1 MTGCANG
8 VRCVPPDAPDHDLR
22 PGDGITSFGSSAAG
36 VVLNCAVLFLLVG
49 RRGLSARVRPFRTGS
64 ICVMPIIERRFR
76 VLFLALFAVFMLF
89 GTSITII
96 GATLPKILADF
107 HWNYF
112 IAGVVIGAGAVAY
125 FVSSFV
131 AGYLVKYWDAKPT
144 ILLGLLFEV
153 VGLAF
158 FAATPDPLANTLL
171 SALIGLGQGCI
182 EVGVNSS
189 TLRIDPQNTGRPM
202 NLMHGAFA
210 VGAIL
215 GPLAVGIMIHAGVNW
230 IFVYRGMALIFVLLV
245 VVTWF
250 IALPKSTYQA
260 ANDGEVPERLSA
272 NPAYWLSF
280 VALFLYVGV
289 ELGVSNWVAEYFV
302 AAFTYSAAASA
313 LLVSMFWAGL
323 LAGRFGVPL
332 LYKGARQDAVL
343 VGLSILATVSIALL
357 VLLGHIAAT
366 PLTAGIAQGFVFLAG
381 LGCSIYYPVVIT
393 LLGKCFP
400 HAQSQAIGFAATG
413 GGIGAFLFPFIMS
426 AIAQSWGIRA
436 GFATYGVFAIA
447 MTVAAYG
454 MAKIAE
460 RGRRPVA
467 GTVVSAPASPTT
479 ITD

>member
-1 MTGCANG
+1 
-8 VRCVPPDAPDHDLR
+8 
-22 PGDGITSFGSSAAG
+22 
-36 VVLNCAVLFLLVG
+36 
-49 RRGLSARVRPFRTGS
+49 
-64 ICVMPIIERRFR
+64 MPIIEPRFR
-76 VLFLALFAVFMLF
+76 ALFLALFAVFILF

-107 HWNYF
+107 HWDYF
-112 IAGVVIGAGAVAY
+112 VAGVVIGAGAVAY

-131 AGYLVKYWDAKPT
+131 AGYLVKYWGPKPT
-144 ILLGLLFEV
+144 IVLGLLFEV

-158 FAATPDPLANTLL
+158 FASTPDPFANTLL

-189 TLRIDPQNTGRPM
+189 TLRIDPHNTGRPM

-215 GPLAVGIMIHAGVNW
+215 GPLAVGILIQSGLNW

-245 VVTWF
+245 VMTWF
-250 IALPKSTYQA
+250 MALPKITHLTS
-260 ANDGEVPERLSA
+260 NGEEAPERLSA
-272 NPAYWLSF
+272 SPAYWLSF
-280 VALFLYVGV
+280 IALFLYVGV

-302 AAFTYSAAASA
+302 SAFAYSAAAGA
-313 LLVSMFWAGL
+313 LLVSLFWAGL

-332 LYKGARQDAVL
+332 LYKGSRQDAVL
-343 VGLSILATVSIALL
+343 VGFAALATVSIALL
-357 VLLGHIAAT
+357 TFLGHVSAT
-366 PLTAGIAQGFVFLAG
+366 PLTISLAQAFVFLAG

-426 AIAQSWGIRA
+426 AIAQNWGIRA

-447 MTVAAYG
+447 MTVAGYG
-454 MAKIAE
+454 LASIAGRGKRSIAE
-460 RGRRPVA
+460 GLA
-467 GTVVSAPASPTT
+467 SAPASPTT
-479 ITD
+479 VTD

>member
-1 MTGCANG
+1 
-8 VRCVPPDAPDHDLR
+8 
-22 PGDGITSFGSSAAG
+22 
-36 VVLNCAVLFLLVG
+36 
-49 RRGLSARVRPFRTGS
+49 
-64 ICVMPIIERRFR
+64 MPIIERRFR
-76 VLFLALFAVFMLF
+76 AVFLALFAVFALF

-107 HWNYF
+107 HWSYF
-112 IAGVVIGAGAVAY
+112 VAGVVIGAGAVAY

-144 ILLGLLFEV
+144 IVLGLLFEV
-153 VGLAF
+153 VGLSF

-189 TLRIDPQNTGRPM
+189 MLRIDPHDTGRPM

-215 GPLAVGIMIHAGVNW
+215 GPLAVGILIHSGLSW

-245 VVTWF
+245 VMTWF
-250 IALPKSTYQA
+250 IALPKITHHA

-280 VALFLYVGV
+280 IALFLYVGV

-302 AAFTYSAAASA
+302 ASFAYSAAASA
-313 LLVSMFWAGL
+313 LLVSLFWAGL
-323 LAGRFGVPL
+323 LAGRFGVPF
-332 LYKGARQDAVL
+332 LYKGSRQDAVL
-343 VGLSILATVSIALL
+343 VGLSTLATVSI
-357 VLLGHIAAT
+357 VLLTLLGYITAA
-366 PLTAGIAQGFVFLAG
+366 PLTIGIAQGFVFLAG
-381 LGCSIYYPVVIT
+381 LGCSVYYPVVIT

-426 AIAQSWGIRA
+426 AIAQNWGIRV
-436 GFATYGVFAIA
+436 GFATYGLFAIA

-454 MAKIAE
+454 LASIAE
-460 RGRRPVA
+460 RGKRPAA
-467 GTVVSAPASPTT
+467 GGSASASPTT
-479 ITD
+479 VTD